1 GCIAACVT
9 PYRSVPFQN
18 VNGNLF
24 QEPTFGDLSSLTLRE
39 DIDRL
44 ILGAGEQILTLSSK
58 NVTKKTGQVSW
69 ESSAD
74 EKSFCQTKGKS
85 REKCKNFITATYT
98 LKSGKMLVCG
108 TNAFSP
114 SCDYMTVTDETISLD
129 GNQMSVKGTIPFDP
143 SDRFA
148 SLMND
153 DTLFSATS
161 ANFLGTE
168 MTEMKQSL
176 LSEPNMISVNLV
188 EASKD
193 SDNGEDDQVF
203 LFFTEKA
210 VEEQPADLLVSRVA
224 RVCKSDLGGKK
235 ILQKKWSSFIKAR
248 LDCPFGDSSAL
259 VQDVFLLKSQT
270 NWKDSIFY
278 ATFTSNPQH
287 SGASSHSAV
296 CAYRL
301 SDVNDVFA
309 GRFLA
314 ETRTGGWVPYTGAV
328 PSPRPG
334 SCINDETRAAGF
346 SSSLDLPD
354 DYTTFVIN
362 HPLMEGVVTPIG
374 GKPLLVQSS
383 RKFSKIVVDQV
394 TSPKGEQHQMLLI
407 GTESGWLQKAV
418 KLDGEEGRIVE
429 ELQLFEDPLPV
440 DFLQLSTTGQL
451 YGGTSNA
458 VVQVDVRDCSR
469 YTSCDDCILARDPYC
484 GWDRMEG
491 KCASAAGTSS
501 WFQSLTDGDTS
512 LCPTPDVT
520 KEPEVVVLIKD
531 RAQFL
536 PCHPDTNL
544 PTSWRFADDILH
556 PGPRLTPI
564 SQGLIITPSSSDAG
578 LYTCETLQDIGG
590 RMHRRTVIQYLVQVQ
605 DTCNLAPVQET
616 STPVVPVQD
625 ASTPVVLV
633 QDASTPVVPDTCN
646 LAPVQE
652 TSTPGS
658 PGSGD
663 QHPGGP
669 GSGQQDPGPGS
680 GQQDPGKDPEGGTDH
695 PGGLYRLGA
704 DLHFTHVPP
713 LEEQKPG

>member
-1 GCIAACVT
+1 GCDET
-9 PYRSVPFQN
+9 
-18 VNGNLF
+18 LK
-24 QEPTFGDLSSLTLRE
+24 PTFGDLSSLTLRE

-44 ILGAGEQILTLSSK
+44 ILGAGEQIVTLSSK

-69 ESSAD
+69 ESSSKA
-74 EKSFCQTKGKS
+74 KSFCQTKGKS
-85 REKCKNFITATYT
+85 REKCKNFIRATYT

-176 LSEPNMISVNLV
+176 LNEPNMISVNLV

-210 VEEQPADLLVSRVA
+210 VEEQRADLLVSRVA

-259 VQDVFLLKSQT
+259 VQDVFLLKNQT

-301 SDVNDVFA
+301 SDINDVFS

-314 ETRTGGWVPYTGAV
+314 ETGTGGWVRYTGAL

-354 DYTTFVIN
+354 NYMTFVIK

-520 KEPEVVVLIKD
+520 KEPEAVVLIKD

-556 PGPRLTPI
+556 PGPRLIPV

-605 DTCNLAPVQET
+605 DTCNLAPVQDTSTPVVPVQDT

-625 ASTPVVLV
+625 ASTPVVPV
-633 QDASTPVVPDTCN
+633 QDTILLLVVFFISKHKNTENDKKTKTMCRLLSILTLTHSKQN
-646 LAPVQE
+646 TKCVYYGYMLNSVCSALVKSAGFRSLVIQNV
-652 TSTPGS
+652 GVLMALL
-658 PGSGD
+658 
-663 QHPGGP
+663 Q
-669 GSGQQDPGPGS
+669 
-680 GQQDPGKDPEGGTDH
+680 K
-695 PGGLYRLGA
+695 GLHHR
-704 DLHFTHVPP
+704 
-713 LEEQKPG
+713 Q

>member
-1 GCIAACVT
+1 MRIFSLLWIVFTAVTIGIAACVT

-18 VNGNLF
+18 VNGKRF

-69 ESSAD
+69 ESSSEA
-74 EKSFCQTKGKS
+74 KSNCQTKGKS
-85 REKCKNFITATYT
+85 REKCKNFITAAYT

-168 MTEMKQSL
+168 MVFQKHGPKPGQNAIKTEMKQSL

-210 VEEQPADLLVSRVA
+210 MEQQPADLLVSRVA

-259 VQDVFLLKSQT
+259 MQDVFLLKSQT

-301 SDVNDVFA
+301 SDINDVFA

-334 SCINDETRAAGF
+334 SCINDETRTAGF

-354 DYTTFVIN
+354 NYMTFVIK

-394 TSPKGEQHQMLLI
+394 TSPKGQQHQMLLI
-407 GTESGWLQKAV
+407 GTE
-418 KLDGEEGRIVE
+418 
-429 ELQLFEDPLPV
+429 
-440 DFLQLSTTGQL
+440 
-451 YGGTSNA
+451 
-458 VVQVDVRDCSR
+458 
-469 YTSCDDCILARDPYC
+469 
-484 GWDRMEG
+484 
-491 KCASAAGTSS
+491 
-501 WFQSLTDGDTS
+501 
-512 LCPTPDVT
+512 
-520 KEPEVVVLIKD
+520 
-531 RAQFL
+531 
-536 PCHPDTNL
+536 
-544 PTSWRFADDILH
+544 
-556 PGPRLTPI
+556 
-564 SQGLIITPSSSDAG
+564 
-578 LYTCETLQDIGG
+578 
-590 RMHRRTVIQYLVQVQ
+590 TVIQYLVQVQ

-616 STPVVPVQD
+616 STPVV
-625 ASTPVVLV
+625 LV
-633 QDASTPVVPDTCN
+633 QDASTLVVPIQDTTTRV
-646 LAPVQE
+646 PVQDNRTLVRTLTGALITLVVFTGLVLIFTLLMFHHLKSRNQGNSE
-652 TSTPGS
+652 DS
-658 PGSGD
+658 P
-663 QHPGGP
+663 
-669 GSGQQDPGPGS
+669 
-680 GQQDPGKDPEGGTDH
+680 
-695 PGGLYRLGA
+695 
-704 DLHFTHVPP
+704 V
-713 LEEQKPG
+713 

>member
-1 GCIAACVT
+1 M
-9 PYRSVPFQN
+9 
-18 VNGNLF
+18 
-24 QEPTFGDLSSLTLRE
+24 
-39 DIDRL
+39 
-44 ILGAGEQILTLSSK
+44 
-58 NVTKKTGQVSW
+58 
-69 ESSAD
+69 
-74 EKSFCQTKGKS
+74 KGKS
-85 REKCKNFITATYT
+85 SKKCKNFIRATYT

-143 SDRFA
+143 SDRFT

-168 MTEMKQSL
+168 MVFQKHGPIPGQNAIKTEMKQSL

-210 VEEQPADLLVSRVA
+210 MEEQPADLLVSRVA

-259 VQDVFLLKSQT
+259 VQDVFLLKNQT

-301 SDVNDVFA
+301 SDINDVFS

-314 ETRTGGWVPYTGAV
+314 ETGTGGWVPYTGAL

-469 YTSCDDCILARDPYC
+469 YTSCDDCILARDPNC

-491 KCASAAGTSS
+491 KS
-501 WFQSLTDGDTS
+501 
-512 LCPTPDVT
+512 
-520 KEPEVVVLIKD
+520 VVLIKD

-556 PGPRLTPI
+556 PGPRLTPV

-605 DTCNLAPVQET
+605 DTCNLVPVQET

-625 ASTPVVLV
+625 ASTPVVPV
-633 QDASTPVVPDTCN
+633 QDTSTTV
-646 LAPVQE
+646 PVQDSRTLVRTLKGALITLVVFTGVVLIFTLVLLHHLKSRNQGNSE
-652 TSTPGS
+652 DS
-658 PGSGD
+658 P
-663 QHPGGP
+663 
-669 GSGQQDPGPGS
+669 
-680 GQQDPGKDPEGGTDH
+680 
-695 PGGLYRLGA
+695 
-704 DLHFTHVPP
+704 V
-713 LEEQKPG
+713 

>member
-1 GCIAACVT
+1 EFLLLLVTLCV
-9 PYRSVPFQN
+9 YSDNIFHC
-18 VNGNLF
+18 F
-24 QEPTFGDLSSLTLRE
+24 EKPTFGDLSSLTLRE

-44 ILGAGEQILTLSSK
+44 ILGAGEQIVTLSSK

-69 ESSAD
+69 ESSSTA
-74 EKSFCQTKGKS
+74 KTLCQMKGKS
-85 REKCKNFITATYT
+85 SKKCKNFIRATYT

-143 SDRFA
+143 SDRFT

-168 MTEMKQSL
+168 MVFQKHGPIPGQNAIKTEMKQSL

-210 VEEQPADLLVSRVA
+210 MEEQPADLLVSRVA

-259 VQDVFLLKSQT
+259 VQDVFLLKNQT

-301 SDVNDVFA
+301 SDINDVFS

-314 ETRTGGWVPYTGAV
+314 ETGTGGWVPYTGAL

-469 YTSCDDCILARDPYC
+469 YTSCDDCILARDPNC

-491 KCASAAGTSS
+491 KCASAAGT
-501 WFQSLTDGDTS
+501 

-520 KEPEVVVLIKD
+520 KEPEAVVLIKD

-556 PGPRLTPI
+556 PGPRLTPV

-605 DTCNLAPVQET
+605 DTCNLKTQHKRENTTAKEKTET
-616 STPVVPVQD
+616 
-625 ASTPVVLV
+625 
-633 QDASTPVVPDTCN
+633 
-646 LAPVQE
+646 
-652 TSTPGS
+652 G
-658 PGSGD
+658 
-663 QHPGGP
+663 
-669 GSGQQDPGPGS
+669 
-680 GQQDPGKDPEGGTDH
+680 
-695 PGGLYRLGA
+695 
-704 DLHFTHVPP
+704 
-713 LEEQKPG
+713 

>member
-1 GCIAACVT
+1 
-9 PYRSVPFQN
+9 
-18 VNGNLF
+18 
-24 QEPTFGDLSSLTLRE
+24 
-39 DIDRL
+39 
-44 ILGAGEQILTLSSK
+44 
-58 NVTKKTGQVSW
+58 
-69 ESSAD
+69 
-74 EKSFCQTKGKS
+74 
-85 REKCKNFITATYT
+85 
-98 LKSGKMLVCG
+98 MLVCG

-168 MTEMKQSL
+168 MVFQKHGPIPGQNAIKTEMKQSL

-633 QDASTPVVPDTCN
+633 QDASTPVVP
-646 LAPVQE
+646 VQD
-652 TSTPGS
+652 TSTPVLPVQDASTPVVPVQDASTPVVPVQDASTPVIPVQDASTPVVPVQDASTPVVPVQDASTPVVPVQDASTTVPVQDNRTLVRTLKGALITLVVFTGVVLIFTLLLLHHLKSRNQGNSEDS
-658 PGSGD
+658 P
-663 QHPGGP
+663 
-669 GSGQQDPGPGS
+669 
-680 GQQDPGKDPEGGTDH
+680 
-695 PGGLYRLGA
+695 
-704 DLHFTHVPP
+704 V
-713 LEEQKPG
+713 